1 RLMRLY
7 HHGWEK
13 GVSTGWDELDRFYT
27 VRPGEFTVVTG
38 IPNSGKALA
47 LDTPIP
53 TPSGWTTMGSLKVGD
68 EVFDESGKRCKVT
81 HAFDVL
87 YNRPCYRV
95 RFDDGSEIVADAEHL
110 WVTRTEKARRSAYQ
124 AMKKRGDREETQ
136 PHGTDQR
143 WKRTYPSAVT
153 TEEIA
158 RTLHTKEGRLNHA
171 V

>member
-1 RLMRLY
+1 
-7 HHGWEK
+7 
-13 GVSTGWDELDRFYT
+13 
-27 VRPGEFTVVTG
+27 
-38 IPNSGKALA
+38 
-47 LDTPIP
+47 
-53 TPSGWTTMGSLKVGD
+53 
-68 EVFDESGKRCKVT
+68 
-81 HAFDVL
+81 
-87 YNRPCYRV
+87 
-95 RFDDGSEIVADAEHL
+95 EIVADAEHL

-171 V
+171 VGVARPIECEAKALPIPPYTLGAWLGDGASAC